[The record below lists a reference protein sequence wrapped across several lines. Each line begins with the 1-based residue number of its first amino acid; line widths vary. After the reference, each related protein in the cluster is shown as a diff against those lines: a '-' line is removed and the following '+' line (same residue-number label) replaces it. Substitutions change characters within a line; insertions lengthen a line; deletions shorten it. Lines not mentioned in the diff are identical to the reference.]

1 MPSTSPR
8 FTDSESNQ
16 RWSRSRRLNDRF
28 HGSSLSL
35 SPLPFSLC
43 LLFIGHGLLFQ
54 GSYVDTSAA
63 YWQPAASRIIGVIV
77 VGIPRS
83 PYGSRPTRSPCFFA
97 VPAFPHRDRPSRG
110 HLPLRD
116 YLIIFNC
123 QSSVFTAVLA
133 WRTII
138 AYDPPYAR
146 LSKSRNFSKSM
157 PASEPRRFRF
167 FSARY
172 FYELV
177 HLRSRNNGNKGK
189 THCTR
194 SWRRPRYWWLEIS
207 LLPTPGGGEKMEEKA
222 TFHVIKVL
230 LYRSIRQILIIDT
243 NFCACFSN
251 NPSFGK
257 GEIKK
262 RKIGA

>member
-1 MPSTSPR
+1 MDFRRGSSTPFVPPCQAQVPDSR
-8 FTDSESNQ
+8 ILRVISGEADREGLTTDSTAP
-16 RWSRSRRLNDRF
+16 
-28 HGSSLSL
+28 LSL
-35 SPLPFSLC
+35 SPPLPFSLC

-146 LSKSRNFSKSM
+146 LSKSRQFFEKY
-157 PASEPRRFRF
+157 AS
-167 FSARY
+167 
-172 FYELV
+172 
-177 HLRSRNNGNKGK
+177 
-189 THCTR
+189 
-194 SWRRPRYWWLEIS
+194 
-207 LLPTPGGGEKMEEKA
+207 
-222 TFHVIKVL
+222 
-230 LYRSIRQILIIDT
+230 
-243 NFCACFSN
+243 
-251 NPSFGK
+251 
-257 GEIKK
+257 
-262 RKIGA
+262 